1 MNLQTF
7 FLLQRHYN
15 NCWTQWFVWLIVYI
29 MTLNPSIGSRNI
41 SMFREYL
48 ICSVTLLFEP
58 FETTTK
64 IKSMVI
70 SKILE
75 LKWKNGFLHLWSIT
89 YSLYLNWRWCDRFVP
104 NQSQTRL
111 VNKNLILAK
120 HMLGCKRKTNMNQD
134 TTVSLRFM

>member
-29 MTLNPSIGSRNI
+29 MTLNPRYQHVQRIFNLFCNVTVWTFWNNNKNQVHGYLQN
-41 SMFREYL
+41 FRIEMKEWVSSL
-48 ICSVTLLFEP
+48 
-58 FETTTK
+58 
-64 IKSMVI
+64 M
-70 SKILE
+70 
-75 LKWKNGFLHLWSIT
+75 IT
-89 YSLYLNWRWCDRFVP
+89 YSLYLNWHWCDRFVP

-134 TTVSLRFM
+134 TTLSLRFM

>member
-15 NCWTQWFVWLIVYI
+15 NCWTQWFVWLIVY
-29 MTLNPSIGSRNI
+29 LNDIEPKYWIKEYQHVQRIFNLFCNI
-41 SMFREYL
+41 TVWTFWNNNKNQVHGYLQNFRIEMKEWVSSL
-48 ICSVTLLFEP
+48 
-58 FETTTK
+58 
-64 IKSMVI
+64 M
-70 SKILE
+70 
-75 LKWKNGFLHLWSIT
+75 IT
-89 YSLYLNWRWCDRFVP
+89 YSLYLNWHWCDRFVP

>member
-41 SMFREYL
+41 SMFREYS

-64 IKSMVI
+64 NQVHGY
-70 SKILE
+70 
-75 LKWKNGFLHLWSIT
+75 LKNFRIEMKEWVSSLMIR
-89 YSLYLNWRWCDRFVP
+89 YSLYLNWHWCDRFVP

-134 TTVSLRFM
+134 TT

>member
-1 MNLQTF
+1 MIRVIDSL
-7 FLLQRHYN
+7 YN
-15 NCWTQWFVWLIVYI
+15 DIEPKYWIKEY
-29 MTLNPSIGSRNI
+29 I

-75 LKWKNGFLHLWSIT
+75 LK
-89 YSLYLNWRWCDRFVP
+89 
-104 NQSQTRL
+104 
-111 VNKNLILAK
+111 
-120 HMLGCKRKTNMNQD
+120 
-134 TTVSLRFM
+134 

>member
-48 ICSVTLLFEP
+48 ICSVTLLF
-58 FETTTK
+58 
-64 IKSMVI
+64 
-70 SKILE
+70 
-75 LKWKNGFLHLWSIT
+75 WNNNKNQVHGYLQNFRIEMKEWVSSLMIT
-89 YSLYLNWRWCDRFVP
+89 YSLYLNWHWCDRFVP